1 MFWTAAHNVYKECRR
16 LGLCR
21 SQRDFSRRWLGRGPH
36 YMRLVSNRRGFTSRR
51 TNNTLHRR
59 LEEERFRT
67 PELSVSVSALIDQI
81 AQAEVMAN
89 WLRRR

>member
-1 MFWTAAHNVYKECRR
+1 MFWTAARKIYDECKR

-36 YMRLVSNRRGFTSRR
+36 YMRLVTNRRGFTSTR
-51 TNNTLHRR
+51 TDKALHRR
-59 LEEERFRT
+59 LERERSQR
-67 PELSVSVSALIDQI
+67 PHLAASIDALIDQI

-89 WLRRR
+89 WLKRI